1 MQAKEQKGKR
11 TALQVR
17 IAIAILSLNALA
29 LAKNVISL
37 IIADLIKTYPQYPV
51 STIQLIFSTTTG
63 MAVVGSLL
71 CIWLVKR
78 MTLKSISML
87 TLLSVLAGGVIGLFC
102 AKTSVPLLFV
112 SSVLIGIGMGLIT
125 PLNGIN
131 IANHF
136 EGAEL
141 VRMNSQNSIAAT
153 VGSLVFPL
161 IGGLLVAIDWP
172 CVYWIFFLT
181 IPVMIIT
188 VIVQPKEEIQRAPK
202 AADGGKKEKVKVWS
216 PALICWVIESFFA
229 GLCWMV
235 YQSNASP
242 LFQNLGFSNYAQM
255 ASYGSFVF
263 AGVNVIAATT
273 LKVFCRKFGKPC
285 MTGGIVLMAIGLFML
300 SACRSASMVWLIFVA
315 TAVIGFGFGIFKS
328 ASFVFLPITLEKE
341 ATAKGFSYFNAANV
355 LGNFLTP
362 YLITSTVARMGGT
375 IHTRYIL
382 GAVLCAALSIF
393 AIATQKLK
401 GTEKIAD

>member
-1 MQAKEQKGKR
+1 MNATTKW
-11 TALQVR
+11 TALQTR
-17 IAIAILSLNALA
+17 IAIAVLSLNALA
-29 LAKNVISL
+29 LSKNVISL

-71 CIWLVKR
+71 CIWLEKR
-78 MTLKSISML
+78 MTLRSMSML
-87 TLLSVLAGGVIGLFC
+87 TLVSVLVGGVIGYFC
-102 AKTSVPLLFV
+102 AKTSVPLLFL
-112 SSVLIGIGMGLIT
+112 SSILIGIGMGLIT

-141 VRMNSQNSIAAT
+141 VKMNAQNSVAAT
-153 VGSLVFPL
+153 VGSVVFPL
-161 IGGLLVAIDWP
+161 IGGLLVSIDWP
-172 CVYWIFFLT
+172 CVYWVFFLT
-181 IPVMIIT
+181 IPVMILT
-188 VIVQPKEEIQRAPK
+188 VIVQPREEIRRVPQ
-202 AADGGKKEKVKVWS
+202 AAAGNAAKVKVWS

-235 YQSNASP
+235 YQSNASS
-242 LFQNLGFSNYAQM
+242 LFQGLGFENYAQM

-273 LKVFCRKFGKPC
+273 LGVFCRKFGKPC
-285 MTGGIVLMAIGLFML
+285 MTGGIVLMAIGLFLLAGCKSM
-300 SACRSASMVWLIFVA
+300 SMVWLIFVA

-341 ATAKGFSYFNAANV
+341 ATSKGFAYFNAANV

-375 IHTRYIL
+375 IYTRYIL
-382 GAVLCAALSIF
+382 SAVICTALSVF

-401 GTEKIAD
+401 GTEKIVD

>member
-1 MQAKEQKGKR
+1 MHAAAKR
-11 TALQVR
+11 TALQAR

-29 LAKNVISL
+29 LSKNVISL
-37 IIADLIKTYPQYPV
+37 IIADLIKTYPEYPV

-71 CIWLVKR
+71 CIWLEKR
-78 MTLKSISML
+78 MTLKSMSML
-87 TLLSVLAGGVIGLFC
+87 TLIRVLAGGVIGFFC
-102 AKTSVPLLFV
+102 AKTSVPLLFL

-141 VRMNSQNSIAAT
+141 VRMNAQNSVAAT
-153 VGSLVFPL
+153 VGSVVFPL

-181 IPVMIIT
+181 IPVMLIT
-188 VIVQPKEEIQRAPK
+188 VIVQPREEIQCLPRKNGSEPV
-202 AADGGKKEKVKVWS
+202 KVKVWS

-235 YQSNASP
+235 YQSNASS
-242 LFQNLGFSNYAQM
+242 LFQSLGFENYAQM

-263 AGVNVIAATT
+263 AGLNVIAATT

-300 SACRSASMVWLIFVA
+300 AVCKSVSLLWLIFVA

-328 ASFVFLPITLEKE
+328 ASFVFLPITLEKG
-341 ATAKGFSYFNAANV
+341 ATSRGFSYFNAANV

-375 IHTRYIL
+375 IYTRYVL
-382 GAVLCAALSIF
+382 SAVICTALSIF

>member
-1 MQAKEQKGKR
+1 MTAAANGKR
-11 TALQVR
+11 TVLQAR

-29 LAKNVISL
+29 LSKNVISL
-37 IIADLIKTYPQYPV
+37 IIADLIKTYPTYPV

-63 MAVVGSLL
+63 MAVVGSLM

-78 MTLKSISML
+78 MTLKSISIL
-87 TLLSVLAGGVIGLFC
+87 TLLCTLAGGMLGYFC

-136 EGAEL
+136 EGSEL
-141 VRMNSQNSIAAT
+141 VRMNAQNSVAAT
-153 VGSLVFPL
+153 IGSVVFPL
-161 IGGLLVAIDWP
+161 IGGLLVTIDWP
-172 CVYWIFFLT
+172 CVYWIFLLT

-188 VIVQPKEEIQRAPK
+188 IIFQPKEELRRPEP
-202 AADGGKKEKVKVWS
+202 AAAQSGKKVKVWS

-235 YQSNASP
+235 YQSNASQ
-242 LFQNLGFSNYAQM
+242 LFRGLEFSNYAQM

-263 AGVNVIAATT
+263 AGVNVLAAA
-273 LKVFCRKFGKPC
+273 LMKPICRKFGKPC
-285 MTGGIVLMAIGLFML
+285 MTGGIVLMALGLFML
-300 SACRSASMVWLIFVA
+300 SACSSASLLWLIFLA

-328 ASFVFLPITLEKE
+328 ASFVFLPITLEKD
-341 ATAKGFSYFNAANV
+341 AAPKGFSYFNAANV

-362 YLITSTVARMGGT
+362 YLVTSVVAKMGGT
-375 IHTRYIL
+375 IYTRYIF
-382 GAVLCAALSIF
+382 GAILCAALSVF
-393 AIATQKLK
+393 SIATQKLK
-401 GTEKIAD
+401 GTEKISG